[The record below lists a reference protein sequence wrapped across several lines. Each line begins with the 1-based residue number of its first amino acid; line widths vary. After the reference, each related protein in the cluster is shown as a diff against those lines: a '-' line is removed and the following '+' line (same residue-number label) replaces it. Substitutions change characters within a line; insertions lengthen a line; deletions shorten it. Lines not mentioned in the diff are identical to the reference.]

1 MESGYRRHWRKDA
14 TAPAADRVLTEVT
27 IERLEALRL
36 LRRVPDGIQ
45 PLPAIAR
52 YALAEESPEDTA
64 EEPQLL

>member
-1 MESGYRRHWRKDA
+1 
-14 TAPAADRVLTEVT
+14 VT

-36 LRRVPDGIQ
+36 VRRVPDGIQ